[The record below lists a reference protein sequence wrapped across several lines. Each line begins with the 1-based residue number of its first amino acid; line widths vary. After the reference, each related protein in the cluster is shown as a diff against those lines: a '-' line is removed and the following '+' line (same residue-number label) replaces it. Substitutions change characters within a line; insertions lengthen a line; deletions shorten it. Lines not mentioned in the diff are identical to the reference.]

1 MQSNKQRNIKHRD
14 DSYKKDN
21 LHILSVNMPADIDY
35 HMGNGLYGSYDG
47 RILRSTI
54 SPALKKVLTNMSS
67 NNAKYFVPQGTQ
79 LPLKEDSVY
88 TQLPTDS
95 MFLFSKN
102 IASPACCPSTYSTS
116 NGCVC
121 TTQKQRD
128 LVSIYRGNNKSFP
141 DDGF

>member
-1 MQSNKQRNIKHRD
+1 MQPFKQHNSKNKD
-14 DSYKKDN
+14 YSYKKDN
-21 LHILSVNMPADIDY
+21 LYILSVNMPADIDY
-35 HMGNGLYGSYDG
+35 RMGNGIYGSYDG
-47 RILRSTI
+47 RRLTHAI
-54 SPALKKVLTNMSS
+54 SPSLKKVLSNMSS

-79 LPLKEDSVY
+79 LPLKEESVY

-102 IASPACCPSTYSTS
+102 IASPLCCPATYSTS

-121 TTQKQRD
+121 TTQEQRD
-128 LVSIYRGNNKSFP
+128 LVSLYRGNNKSYP